1 MRDGVEN
8 MSAQNDVKKVT
19 LLGLQKHKKL
29 GVKIASLTA
38 YDAGFATVLDNAGVD
53 FILVGDSLGMVV
65 QGRETTIPVTIDEVI
80 YHTQMVVRGTQRAM
94 VMADMP
100 FMSYSSA
107 EDCLNNAARLMKEGG
122 AEIVKLEWGAL
133 EIPMVSRLT
142 DCGIPVCAH
151 LGLTPQAIHKFGAY
165 RVQGREDE
173 IARKMIDDARALE
186 EAGADIL
193 LLECVP
199 MKLAAEITQNSSV
212 PVIGIG
218 AGPNVD
224 GQILVLYDIL
234 DIWPGKRTRFSK
246 NYMAEG
252 GSIQGAIEAYVVEV
266 KEGRFPTAAYSFE

>member
-1 MRDGVEN
+1 
-8 MSAQNDVKKVT
+8 MSAQNDIKKVT
-19 LLGLQKHKKL
+19 LLDLQKQKKA
-29 GVKIASLTA
+29 GTKIASLTA
-38 YDAGFATVLDNAGVD
+38 YDAGFATVLDNAGID

-65 QGRETTIPVTIDEVI
+65 QGRETTIPVTIEDMI
-80 YHTQMVVRGTQRAM
+80 YHTQLVVRGCRRAM

-107 EDCLNNAARLMKEGG
+107 QDCMHNAARLMKEGG
-122 AEIVKLEWGAL
+122 AEIVKLEWGEL
-133 EIPMVSRLT
+133 EISMVSRLT

-165 RVQGREDE
+165 RVQGREDD
-173 IARKMIDDARALE
+173 AAKKMIDDAIALE

-199 MKLAAEITQNSSV
+199 MALAAEITRNASV

-218 AGPNVD
+218 AGADVD

-246 NYMAEG
+246 NYMAQA
-252 GSIQGAIEAYVVEV
+252 GSIQGAVESFVNEV
-266 KEGRFPTAAYSFE
+266 KQEQFPTPEYSFE

>member
-1 MRDGVEN
+1 
-8 MSAQNDVKKVT
+8 MSTQKDMQKVT
-19 LLGLQKHKKL
+19 TLVLKRLKESGE
-29 GVKIASLTA
+29 KIASLTA
-38 YDAGFATVLDNAGVD
+38 YDAAFATVLDNADMD

-65 QGRETTIPVTIDEVI
+65 QGQHTTIPVTIDEMI
-80 YHTQMVVRGTQRAM
+80 YHTQLVVRGTQRAM

-107 EDCLNNAARLMKEGG
+107 HDCLHNAARLMKEGG

-165 RVQGREDE
+165 RVQGRQDDT
-173 IARKMIDDARALE
+173 AKKMVDDALALE
-186 EAGADIL
+186 EAGADVL

-199 MKLAAEITQNSSV
+199 MKLAAEITRNATV

-218 AGPNVD
+218 AGPDVD

-234 DIWPGKRTRFSK
+234 DIWPGKRTRVSK
-246 NYMAEG
+246 NYMAQAG
-252 GSIQGAIEAYVVEV
+252 LIQGAIEAYAQEV
-266 KEGRFPTAAYSFE
+266 KDGRFPTAEFSFE